1 MKIYVRYVLFGVV
14 KIFTFALFISTFL
27 LLFLLVAETT
37 FGSKVP
43 LSLAFQLIP
52 YLIPEIFS
60 MALPVASLL
69 AVTVFFARMRSN
81 NELIA
86 LKSMGIAPWRVL
98 VPVWIFMTGV
108 SVFGIWCND
117 LSISW
122 TRMQITHVLLEGFET
137 TLLNQLR
144 TEKRFVTPTGQY
156 EIKVSDVT
164 EDGVLLNPEFS
175 GKIGGING
183 AAESAKIEVDF
194 NVENPVVHIHLTNA
208 EVEATPGQGF
218 LQASYDFPIP
228 LTEVYRSKKR
238 VDPPATKVKEA
249 LENLEAKHKA
259 YHRALASNA
268 MFAFLCGNLNGTAN
282 EDWKNRAETE
292 KHFFRQQCRYKHT
305 IPRITAAGF
314 SCFFFVWIGAPIA
327 ILWKKADFTFAFF
340 ASFSIS
346 VLLYYPLYTIGLQ
359 AAKTGTLP
367 PTATWMG
374 NVALGILGIFLLK
387 KIH

>member
-183 AAESAKIEVDF
+183 VAESAKIEVDF

-292 KHFFRQQCRYKHT
+292 NISFANNADTNTQYQESPLQDSRAFSLFGLERQLPFSGKSRLHFC
-305 IPRITAAGF
+305 
-314 SCFFFVWIGAPIA
+314 
-327 ILWKKADFTFAFF
+327 L
-340 ASFSIS
+340 
-346 VLLYYPLYTIGLQ
+346 
-359 AAKTGTLP
+359 LP
-367 PTATWMG
+367 PFLSASYSTIHCTQLVYKPPRPELCLRLPPGWAT
-374 NVALGILGIFLLK
+374 
-387 KIH
+387 